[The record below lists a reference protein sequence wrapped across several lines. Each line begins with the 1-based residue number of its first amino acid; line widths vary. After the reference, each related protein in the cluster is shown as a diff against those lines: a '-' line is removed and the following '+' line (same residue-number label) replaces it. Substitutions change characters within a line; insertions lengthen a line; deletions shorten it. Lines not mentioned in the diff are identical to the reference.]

1 MLCLAHTESD
11 LLETLKFIHLLS
23 IVVWLGMLIFFT
35 FIGAPAIFRELPRET
50 AGQVVGRIFP
60 KYWLTG
66 YIASVLSLATLGA
79 ASFMQRAFPAW
90 RILILIAMTV
100 ISFYS
105 GLVVGKKAR
114 SLKARIKQGS
124 DDKEA
129 LKRDFKKVHA
139 LSAVLNI
146 TVIALGLVL
155 VWLIAGIMG
164 P

>member
-1 MLCLAHTESD
+1 
-11 LLETLKFIHLLS
+11 LLEALKFIHLMS

-35 FIGAPAIFRELPRET
+35 FIAAPAIFRELPKET

-66 YIASVLSLATLGA
+66 YVASVISLATLVA
-79 ASFMQRAFPAW
+79 ASFMGQAW
-90 RILILIAMTV
+90 PGWRLLVLVVMAV

-114 SLKARIKQGS
+114 SIKARIKQGS

-129 LKRDFKKVHA
+129 LGRDFKKVHA
-139 LSAVLNI
+139 LSAVLNL

-155 VWLIAGIMG
+155 VWLTSGVMA
-164 P
+164 

>member
-1 MLCLAHTESD
+1 
-11 LLETLKFIHLLS
+11 
-23 IVVWLGMLIFFT
+23 MLIFFT

-66 YIASVLSLATLGA
+66 YIAGVLSIATLGA
-79 ASFMQRAFPAW
+79 ASIMGQAWPGW
-90 RILILIAMTV
+90 RILVLIVMTA

-114 SLKARIKQGS
+114 SLKARMKHGS

-129 LKRDFKKVHA
+129 LGRDFKKVHA
-139 LSAVLNI
+139 LSAVLNL

-155 VWLIAGIMG
+155 VWLTSGVMDA
-164 P
+164 